1 MNFHISNLFKGDK
14 VIWMIFFL
22 LCMVS
27 IVEVFSA
34 SSVLTYR
41 SQNYLGPI
49 SYHTFTI
56 IIGAVVAIIVQN
68 IPYQKFRQMIPFLTL
83 FSAFTLLWVLLAGT
97 KVGDAGRWLY
107 LFGFSFQPSEI
118 AKGTI
123 VLTVAQILARLQLE
137 KGADENAFKWIL
149 WITIPTCIL
158 IGLENLST
166 AAMLFFVVLLMMIL
180 GRVPFR
186 QLLRLVGIIFII
198 AFFALSMVMLVGHE
212 ITDEEKELAKTEQI
226 EIPKEKSAIQKIF
239 HRIDTWKS
247 RIMSFTK
254 PMPSP
259 IDYDLDKD
267 SQVAHA
273 NIAIV
278 TSGVFGK
285 GPGGSTERDFLS
297 QAFSDFIFAII
308 IEELGL
314 LGASAVV
321 FLYIILLFRCGR
333 IASRCEKKFPA
344 FLVMGLGLLF
354 TIQALFNMMVAV
366 GLVPVTGQPLPLV
379 SKGGTSTII
388 NCAYIGA
395 ILSISRLR

>member
-56 IIGAVVAIIVQN
+56 IIGAVVTIIVQN

-123 VLTVAQILARLQLE
+123 E
-137 KGADENAFKWIL
+137 
-149 WITIPTCIL
+149 
-158 IGLENLST
+158 S
-166 AAMLFFVVLLMMIL
+166 
-180 GRVPFR
+180 
-186 QLLRLVGIIFII
+186 
-198 AFFALSMVMLVGHE
+198 
-212 ITDEEKELAKTEQI
+212 
-226 EIPKEKSAIQKIF
+226 
-239 HRIDTWKS
+239 
-247 RIMSFTK
+247 
-254 PMPSP
+254 
-259 IDYDLDKD
+259 
-267 SQVAHA
+267 
-273 NIAIV
+273 
-278 TSGVFGK
+278 SG
-285 GPGGSTERDFLS
+285 P
-297 QAFSDFIFAII
+297 
-308 IEELGL
+308 
-314 LGASAVV
+314 
-321 FLYIILLFRCGR
+321 
-333 IASRCEKKFPA
+333 CEYRYSN
-344 FLVMGLGLLF
+344 
-354 TIQALFNMMVAV
+354 ALFNMMVAV

>member
-1 MNFHISNLFKGDK
+1 
-14 VIWMIFFL
+14 
-22 LCMVS
+22 MVS

-56 IIGAVVAIIVQN
+56 IIGAAVAIIVQN

-123 VLTVAQILARLQLE
+123 VLTVSQILARLQLE

-166 AAMLFFVVLLMMIL
+166 AAMLFFVV
-180 GRVPFR
+180 
-186 QLLRLVGIIFII
+186 
-198 AFFALSMVMLVGHE
+198 
-212 ITDEEKELAKTEQI
+212 
-226 EIPKEKSAIQKIF
+226 
-239 HRIDTWKS
+239 
-247 RIMSFTK
+247 
-254 PMPSP
+254 
-259 IDYDLDKD
+259 
-267 SQVAHA
+267 
-273 NIAIV
+273 
-278 TSGVFGK
+278 
-285 GPGGSTERDFLS
+285 
-297 QAFSDFIFAII
+297 
-308 IEELGL
+308 
-314 LGASAVV
+314 
-321 FLYIILLFRCGR
+321 
-333 IASRCEKKFPA
+333 
-344 FLVMGLGLLF
+344 
-354 TIQALFNMMVAV
+354 